1 MAPRNVTVIS
11 NVRPTKAKNF
21 AALAKWELGSVT
33 MDEINWACTPAM
45 NDAYSSVKIHKNKE
59 CFHENLPQV

>member
-21 AALAKWELGSVT
+21 AALAKWGFGSVT
-33 MDEINWACTPAM
+33 MDEINCACTPAM
-45 NDAYSSVKIHKNKE
+45 NDA
-59 CFHENLPQV
+59 